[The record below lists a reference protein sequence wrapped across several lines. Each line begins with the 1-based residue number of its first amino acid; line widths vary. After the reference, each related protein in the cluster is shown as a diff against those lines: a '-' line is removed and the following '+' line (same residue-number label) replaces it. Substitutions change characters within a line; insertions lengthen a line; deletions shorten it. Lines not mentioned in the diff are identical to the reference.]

1 MLIGANDLLLM
12 DRVAYLFLGPVLQR
26 GVRPESA
33 RHVYKVLKYA
43 YMKNHRFTC
52 IIAIAVLMLIP
63 ILTHATALPNPIP
76 TNDPES
82 LALQILKIF
91 LGFLALIA
99 LIMFILGGF
108 MMLTSAGNA
117 DRVKKAKNTLIW
129 AAAGVVVIL
138 GSYTFLQF
146 VFSFFT

>member
-1 MLIGANDLLLM
+1 
-12 DRVAYLFLGPVLQR
+12 
-26 GVRPESA
+26 
-33 RHVYKVLKYA
+33 
-43 YMKNHRFTC
+43 MKNHRFTC
-52 IIAIAVLMLIP
+52 VVALAVFMLFP
-63 ILTHATALPNPIP
+63 ILTLATDLPNPIP
-76 TNDPES
+76 VSDPES

-99 LIMFILGGF
+99 LIMFIFGGF

-138 GSYTFLQF
+138 GSYSFLRF
-146 VFSFFT
+146 VFSFFA